1 MFKFSA
7 IVFDLDC
14 EDGSNF
20 FRSMFADKLERD
32 VCNKIWLGV
41 DEDDIIE
48 QITEGTGWCVE
59 SYACEKVFENEESE
73 KSEESEGDSVSDEVK
88 KLDALL
94 DTYYEAGFD
103 KEHILGL
110 LIQVRDVDFCEK
122 YFPEFNDG
130 SGSEGDCAD
139 GEPDDVDDITDKVK
153 AIDISDPSLA
163 DFEIVMLE
171 RLKSLSDDS
180 LKIVSRLCSTIISER
195 KRDIVMCKRVKLD
208 RAEWFGVPKPHL
220 KNYAANIKQY
230 NRDYHS
236 YRKWNDPTYPKYVGD
251 RKDVLEL
258 CKVKADKKKKD
269 DEAAAQDDDGEA
281 GAQDDDGEAGAK
293 GG

>member
-1 MFKFSA
+1 MSQSSKDEVKKMFKFSA

-14 EDGSNF
+14 EEGSNF
-20 FRSMFADKLERD
+20 FRSMFADKLESD
-32 VCNKIWLGV
+32 VCNKIWSGV

-48 QITEGTGWCVE
+48 QITEDTGWCVQ
-59 SYACEKVFENEESE
+59 SFACEEVFDNEESE
-73 KSEESEGDSVSDEVK
+73 
-88 KLDALL
+88 
-94 DTYYEAGFD
+94 
-103 KEHILGL
+103 
-110 LIQVRDVDFCEK
+110 
-122 YFPEFNDG
+122 
-130 SGSEGDCAD
+130 GSEGDCAD

-180 LKIVSRLCSTIISER
+180 LKIVSGLCSTIISER

-236 YRKWNDPTYPKYVGD
+236 YRKWNDPTCPKYVGD

-258 CKVKADKKKKD
+258 CKVKSDKKKKD

-281 GAQDDDGEAGAK
+281 GAK

>member
-14 EDGSNF
+14 QEDSNF
-20 FRSMFADKLERD
+20 FRSMFAEKLESD
-32 VCNKIWLGV
+32 VCEKIWSGV

-59 SYACEKVFENEESE
+59 SFACEEVFEGGEI
-73 KSEESEGDSVSDEVK
+73 EGDGEPDEVK
-88 KLDALL
+88 VSMKLDALL
-94 DTYYEAGFD
+94 DTYYEADFD

-130 SGSEGDCAD
+130 SGSEGAGAD
-139 GEPDDVDDITDKVK
+139 GEPDDVDDITDKVN

-195 KRDIVMCKRVKLD
+195 KRDTLMCKRVKLD

-220 KNYAANIKQY
+220 KNYAGNIKQY
-230 NRDYHS
+230 NRDYHGH
-236 YRKWNDPTYPKYVGD
+236 RKWNDPTYPKYVGD

-269 DEAAAQDDDGEA
+269 DEA
-281 GAQDDDGEAGAK
+281 GAKDDDGEAGAK